1 MYGDRR
7 AGVAALVTRGY
18 AGRLVLSHDAACHL
32 DWVPE
37 ARIRAANPRWV
48 FTHISDDVLPAL
60 RARGVTEEQ
69 IDTLLVDNPRR
80 YFER

>member
-1 MYGDRR
+1 MET
-7 AGVAALVTRGY
+7 VVALVARGY
-18 AGRLVLSHDAACHL
+18 AGRLLLSHDAACHL

-37 ARIRAANPRWV
+37 DRIRAANPRWV

-69 IDTLLVDNPRR
+69 IDTMLVDNPHRC
-80 YFER
+80 FER